1 MKKFVIFIVV
11 VVSLILGFVFMN
23 KSNDVAHASVSV
35 DDKNTSKEI
44 VNKKSDNVEKKKTR
58 IKVDIKGSVVTP
70 GVYEVDSNSRVI
82 DIINIAGGMLEDAD
96 TDSINLSKKVQD
108 ESVIIIY
115 SHEDM
120 ENNKKSYEEKIE
132 YCQKDNNDACVDE
145 VVTFDNNSGTKESES
160 GVININN
167 ASVEDLM
174 KLSGIGESKA
184 KNIIEYR
191 DANGGF
197 KDINDIKNVK
207 GIGDSIF
214 DKIKDHITI

>member
-1 MKKFVIFIVV
+1 MKKFVIFIIV
-11 VVSLILGFVFMN
+11 VVSLIFGFVFMN
-23 KSNDVAHASVSV
+23 KSNDVAHASVSTNIK
-35 DDKNTSKEI
+35 KNSKEI
-44 VNKKSDNVEKKKTR
+44 INKKSINKESEKVK
-58 IKVDIKGSVVTP
+58 IKVDIKGSVASP

-82 DIINIAGGMLEDAD
+82 DIINIAGGTLDDAD
-96 TDSINLSKKVQD
+96 TDNI
-108 ESVIIIY
+108 
-115 SHEDM
+115 
-120 ENNKKSYEEKIE
+120 NNKKIE

-145 VVTFDNNSGTKESES
+145 VVTFDNNSDTKESES

-191 DANGGF
+191 DSIGGF

>member
-145 VVTFDNNSGTKESES
+145 VVTFDNSNDTKENES
-160 GVININN
+160 SIININK
-167 ASVEDLM
+167 ASVSDLM

>member
-23 KSNDVAHASVSV
+23 KSDDVAHASSFAN
-35 DDKNTSKEI
+35 DKKTSKEI
-44 VNKKSDNVEKKKTR
+44 INKKSEDTEKEKTK
-58 IKVDIKGSVVTP
+58 IKVDIKGSVATP

-82 DIINIAGGMLEDAD
+82 DIINIAGGALDDAD
-96 TDSINLSKKVQD
+96 TDNINLSKKVQD
-108 ESVIIIY
+108 EAVIIIY
-115 SHEDM
+115 SHEEM

-145 VVTFDNNSGTKESES
+145 VVTFDNNSDTKESES

-191 DANGGF
+191 DSIGGF

>member
-82 DIINIAGGMLEDAD
+82 DIINIAGGMIEDAD

-145 VVTFDNNSGTKESES
+145 VVTFDNSNDTKENES
-160 GVININN
+160 SIININK
-167 ASVEDLM
+167 ASVSDLM

>member
-1 MKKFVIFIVV
+1 MF
-11 VVSLILGFVFMN
+11 
-23 KSNDVAHASVSV
+23 
-35 DDKNTSKEI
+35 
-44 VNKKSDNVEKKKTR
+44 
-58 IKVDIKGSVVTP
+58 
-70 GVYEVDSNSRVI
+70 
-82 DIINIAGGMLEDAD
+82 
-96 TDSINLSKKVQD
+96 INLSKKVQD
-108 ESVIIIY
+108 EAVIIIY
-115 SHEDM
+115 SREEM
-120 ENNKKSYEEKIE
+120 VNNKKSYEDKIE

-145 VVTFDNNSGTKESES
+145 VVTFDNNSGTKGSES

-191 DANGGF
+191 DSIGEF

>member
-145 VVTFDNNSGTKESES
+145 VVTFDNSNDTKENES
-160 GVININN
+160 SIININK

-191 DANGGF
+191 DSIGGF